1 MILVD
6 TSVWV
11 EHLRRGVPELVVHLE
26 AGAVLVHPFVIG
38 ELACGTLRAR
48 DEVLTL
54 LGRLPAVPR
63 ATDHEALDFIK
74 RHELMGRGIGL
85 VDVHL
90 LASAALAADASLW
103 TLDKRLHAVAGS
115 LQLVH

>member
-11 EHLRRGVPELVVHLE
+11 EHLRRGVPELASQLE

-38 ELACGTLRAR
+38 ELACGTLKAR

-54 LGRLPAVPR
+54 LALLPAVPR
-63 ATDHEALDFIK
+63 AIDDEVMAFIEC
-74 RHELMGRGIGL
+74 HGLMGRGIGL

-115 LQLVH
+115 LRLVH